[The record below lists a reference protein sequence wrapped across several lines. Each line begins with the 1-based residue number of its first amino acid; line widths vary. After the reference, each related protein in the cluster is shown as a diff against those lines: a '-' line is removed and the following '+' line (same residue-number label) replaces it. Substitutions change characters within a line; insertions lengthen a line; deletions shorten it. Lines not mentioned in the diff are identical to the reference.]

1 MDEPRSLENVLV
13 RSVRLLVDRMTAAK
27 TYLAVLR
34 RRLRRGEVAP
44 AEVEAHLG
52 QVEQQLDEAVAATEE
67 MKRAVEQT
75 V

>member
-1 MDEPRSLENVLV
+1 MDEPRSLENVLD
-13 RSVRLLVDRMTAAK
+13 RSVRLLVDRITAAK

-44 AEVEAHLG
+44 AEVEAHLR
-52 QVEQQLDEAVAATEE
+52 QVEQQLDEAAAATEE

>member
-1 MDEPRSLENVLV
+1 MDEPRGLENVLV

-34 RRLRRGEVAP
+34 RRLRRGVVAP
-44 AEVEAHLG
+44 DEVEAHLR
-52 QVEQQLDEAVAATEE
+52 QVEQQLDEAAAATEE